1 MRLRKP
7 KQDKILL
14 DQNHEQVITNQHYN
28 DDRTMAFKV
37 SRTGHRADSIAWVV
51 GSFIMFI
58 FLTLSVGRLTI
69 VGELIDDTV
78 FSFLFGWLKYVVYLL
93 LFITNIFI
101 VFGLSAKFKVSF
113 LGMFF
118 ISWLVLSWMITTIY
132 LLAMKAPLWANDMF
146 SVTMKDYISNWKT
159 NSIFGPAF
167 LDAQPQKFL
176 YWHYN
181 AAYINVGQAGGVIG
195 ALLAGS
201 IGYASLPGSLI
212 LASFALMLDLIWIM
226 TGNPFYFFLPKK
238 KRHGK
243 RVRALALKHN
253 DNPYEEIK
261 VTRQQLQDPYIEA
274 KPASDDTLVT
284 IKSVTPEGDATL
296 YASPNDLTIHDETE
310 TFEFHPYEPEVEPT
324 TPIEPTEYF
333 TIQQP
338 EKEKPKLKS
347 PTQVFNERKAEFE
360 NLNDQEVREHFAHEY
375 SDIRPYGN
383 LEPTPVPETPTDLT
397 QKFHR
402 EVEVPPEPTFVA
414 LSDHDDEYHTQTIIM
429 DEPTADLMLEELVET
444 EPAPDWANE
453 TDYLLPPIELLDD
466 VKQDYHLIIENQ
478 QYALEKKKAINS
490 TFQQFNVGAEV
501 VNVVYGPTV
510 MKFEIQ
516 PGPGTKVNSI
526 SSLENDLK
534 LALASQ
540 NIRIEAPIPGK
551 NLVGIEIANKH
562 RLLIGLKEMMSEAN
576 KKGLKN
582 KLLFPLGKDVQ
593 GNAVFA
599 DLQKMPHLLIAGSTG
614 SGKSVMINTLII
626 SLIMRAKPS
635 EVKLLLIDPKK
646 VELGIYKNLPHMLT
660 PVISDM
666 KKANE
671 ALRVII
677 TEMDRRYALFADS
690 GARNLESYN
699 KKQVD
704 ETKRL
709 PYYVV
714 IIDELADLMM
724 TANRK
729 EVEDSIMRLTQM
741 ARAAGIHLVLATQ
754 RPSVDVL
761 TGVIKANVPARIA
774 FSVATGTDSRTI
786 LDSVGAEKLTG
797 KGDMLY
803 ISADATSSVRAQG
816 AYLSDD
822 EIDRIVEFI
831 QDQLKPHYQHEFEA
845 AFEHTERMGSA
856 HHEDMHLYEEVKSW
870 VIANRK
876 VSTNLLQRKF
886 SLGYNRAANLMDQL
900 EAEGIIGPQQG
911 SKPRTVLV

>member
-1 MRLRKP
+1 
-7 KQDKILL
+7 
-14 DQNHEQVITNQHYN
+14 
-28 DDRTMAFKV
+28 
-37 SRTGHRADSIAWVV
+37 
-51 GSFIMFI
+51 
-58 FLTLSVGRLTI
+58 
-69 VGELIDDTV
+69 
-78 FSFLFGWLKYVVYLL
+78 
-93 LFITNIFI
+93 
-101 VFGLSAKFKVSF
+101 
-113 LGMFF
+113 
-118 ISWLVLSWMITTIY
+118 
-132 LLAMKAPLWANDMF
+132 
-146 SVTMKDYISNWKT
+146 
-159 NSIFGPAF
+159 
-167 LDAQPQKFL
+167 
-176 YWHYN
+176 
-181 AAYINVGQAGGVIG
+181 
-195 ALLAGS
+195 
-201 IGYASLPGSLI
+201 
-212 LASFALMLDLIWIM
+212 
-226 TGNPFYFFLPKK
+226 
-238 KRHGK
+238 
-243 RVRALALKHN
+243 
-253 DNPYEEIK
+253 
-261 VTRQQLQDPYIEA
+261 
-274 KPASDDTLVT
+274 
-284 IKSVTPEGDATL
+284 
-296 YASPNDLTIHDETE
+296 
-310 TFEFHPYEPEVEPT
+310 
-324 TPIEPTEYF
+324 
-333 TIQQP
+333 
-338 EKEKPKLKS
+338 
-347 PTQVFNERKAEFE
+347 
-360 NLNDQEVREHFAHEY
+360 
-375 SDIRPYGN
+375 
-383 LEPTPVPETPTDLT
+383 
-397 QKFHR
+397 
-402 EVEVPPEPTFVA
+402 
-414 LSDHDDEYHTQTIIM
+414 
-429 DEPTADLMLEELVET
+429 
-444 EPAPDWANE
+444 
-453 TDYLLPPIELLDD
+453 
-466 VKQDYHLIIENQ
+466 
-478 QYALEKKKAINS
+478 
-490 TFQQFNVGAEV
+490 VGAEV